1 MDTLR
6 ALRVLGL
13 PPGAGAE
20 EIKTAWR
27 DLARVWHPD
36 RFAHD
41 ARLQKKASDNLQ
53 RINQAYE
60 ALRDYDPAVKPRV
73 AARMRESVAI
83 ILGIGELGEPPPVPA
98 SSPPPILEPSFTPD
112 GPVGARGSVR
122 VLGLGTRHRHSG
134 GTRRRRRRNWLIGA
148 GAATVVAAAAL
159 YYFFVATR

>member
-13 PPGAGAE
+13 PPGASAE

-41 ARLQKKASDNLQ
+41 TRLQKKAGDNLQ
-53 RINQAYE
+53 RINEAYE
-60 ALRDYDPAVKPRV
+60 ALRDYDPTVRPKV

-83 ILGIGELGEPPPVPA
+83 ILGIGELGDPPP
-98 SSPPPILEPSFTPD
+98 SHGPILEPSFTPE
-112 GPVGARGSVR
+112 GPVGARGSPR
-122 VLGLGTRHRHSG
+122 VLGLNSRRYSG
-134 GTRRRRRRNWLIGA
+134 ETKRRRRRNRLIGA
-148 GAATVVAAAAL
+148 AAGAAVLLAGAL
-159 YYFFVATR
+159 YFWMAR